1 MPLPAD
7 LLKTVLALEELH
19 DFTREFTATGGK
31 AYFINLFLKRRL
43 HKRLRHV
50 QVKNKQAFLCNQSK
64 LSFSRALIRA
74 WGTLF
79 HDINS
84 IYPVRERFYPR

>member
-31 AYFINLFLKRRL
+31 AYYINLLLKRRL

-50 QVKNKQAFLCNQSK
+50 QVKKRVSLSLQSIEAIIFTGADPGVGDVI
-64 LSFSRALIRA
+64 S
-74 WGTLF
+74 
-79 HDINS
+79 
-84 IYPVRERFYPR
+84 